1 MLRSKRIH
9 LRKVT
14 EGDVELYH
22 SWRNDVEV
30 MKTTSPYID
39 SYTLEET
46 RNFVQHILIGSVD
59 SKSYMIVDI
68 SSGETLGI
76 ISLVQLDMKNRN
88 AECIIDIGN
97 KEYWG
102 KGYAKEALT
111 VLLDYAFYEVNLHR
125 ISLKVYSMNE
135 KAIHLYKKLGFKEE
149 GVSREV
155 LFREGKWHDL
165 IHMGVLSG
173 EYSNNK

>member
-1 MLRSKRIH
+1 
-9 LRKVT
+9 
-14 EGDVELYH
+14 
-22 SWRNDVEV
+22 
-30 MKTTSPYID
+30 
-39 SYTLEET
+39 
-46 RNFVQHILIGSVD
+46 
-59 SKSYMIVDI
+59 
-68 SSGETLGI
+68 
-76 ISLVQLDMKNRN
+76 
-88 AECIIDIGN
+88 
-97 KEYWG
+97 
-102 KGYAKEALT
+102 
-111 VLLDYAFYEVNLHR
+111 LLDYAFYELNLHR